1 MAIKFLANVAMVD
14 PSFYIPLA
22 QAAEEAGY
30 DGVSVPDS
38 IFYPH
43 QASSRYPYN
52 ADGTRQFLENKPFIE
67 PLIATAAM
75 GAATSRVLFYSSV
88 LKLPIRHPVIF
99 AKEVTSL
106 AVMVDERFRLGV
118 GSSPWPED
126 YAAVGLGWEGR
137 GERFDECI
145 EIVRGL
151 CTGDYFSFD
160 GRYYKFGPLKLNPV
174 PSRPVPVLI
183 GGHADANL
191 RRAARIGDGWISA
204 GCSTEQL
211 AAWLERLHALRV
223 EYVREH
229 LPFEVHATTED
240 SFSAT
245 GTQRLEM
252 LGVTHT
258 SGGFGR
264 FNPYGLEADPE
275 TLQEKLDNLRRYA
288 DEVLK
293 R

>member
-1 MAIKFLANVAMVD
+1 MKFLANVAMAD

-38 IFYPH
+38 IFYP
-43 QASSRYPYN
+43 QEASSRYPYN
-52 ADGTRQFLENKPFIE
+52 EDGTREFLENKPFIE
-67 PLIATAAM
+67 PLIAVAAM
-75 GAATSRVLFYSSV
+75 GTATSRISFYSSV

-99 AKEVTSL
+99 AKEVSSL
-106 AVMVDERFRLGV
+106 AVMVNERFRLGV
-118 GSSPWPED
+118 GSSPWSED
-126 YAAVGLGWEGR
+126 YVAVGLAWERR
-137 GERFDECI
+137 GPRFDECI

-151 CTGDYFSFD
+151 CAGDYFGFD
-160 GRYYKFGPLKLNPV
+160 GRYYNFAPLKLNPV
-174 PSRPVPVLI
+174 PSRPLPVLI

-191 RRAARIGDGWISA
+191 RRAARTGDGWISA
-204 GCSTEQL
+204 GSSTEQL
-211 AAWLERLHALRV
+211 AGRLERLRALRV
-223 EYVREH
+223 EYGREQ

-240 SFSAT
+240 SFSA
-245 GTQRLEM
+245 GGVRRLET

-258 SGGFGR
+258 GGGFGR

-288 DEVLK
+288 DEVM
-293 R
+293 RG